1 MTLFTTLIVL
11 WSLLSYREV
20 KCDFVYYPN
29 SVVVIAVI

>member
-1 MTLFTTLIVL
+1 MTLFSVVVIAVK
-11 WSLLSYREV
+11 V

>member
-1 MTLFTTLIVL
+1 MTLFATVIVL

-20 KCDFVYYPN
+20 KCYFVCYPN